1 MNPQLRKHLLA
12 MSVATAL
19 PCYAQTTLPS
29 VIITGTNP
37 DVMQVDVSKKGF
49 PSDTANLLQSVAG
62 VSMVSGGGVSGLPS
76 IRGLADDR
84 LRIQVDGMDLVSA
97 CANHMNPALSY
108 IAPSQV
114 ESIQVLP
121 GITPVSVGGDSIGG
135 TIRVRSADPKFAEA
149 GAQLLEGQAT
159 FVYRSN
165 GNVRDASL
173 AATMASDTFSA
184 SYRGAAI
191 KAHNYE
197 DGDGKKVGSSAY
209 ESRNHSLTLAMRS
222 EARLLELKLGLQRMP
237 YQGFPNQRMDLTR
250 NDSEQVNLRY
260 LERFGWGTLEGRAY
274 HEHTRHAMN
283 FGPDKQFWYGA
294 KKIIPGMPMD
304 TEGRNTGVSVKAT
317 IPLSQP
323 DTLRVGADYRRYRLD
338 DWWDPS
344 GGGMAPDTFWNIRD
358 GRRDRLGAFAEWDR
372 RWNPAWFTQFGVR
385 GELVTSD
392 TGTVQGYNAGYGKD
406 ASAFNALDRKRNDH
420 NLDLTAQARYVPSQ
434 DMTVKFGYARKTRS
448 PNLYERYTWST
459 GGMAMAMVNIAGDGN
474 GYVGD
479 PSLRP
484 ETAHMA
490 TGSIEWHDPAQ
501 EKWSFAISPYYTR
514 VDDYIDARCLTTCKA
529 GAFVNLRFANVDAK
543 LYGTEVSAHAALASG
558 SYGTLSGDVLVNY
571 VRGENRSTGDNLYN
585 MMPLN
590 TRLSLNHRLG
600 AWSNVLELQAVK
612 AKDRISSLH
621 NELRT
626 GGYALAALRTS
637 YAWSKV
643 QLDFGVENLFDRR
656 YDLPLGGAYVGQG
669 MTMALNGVPYGIGVR
684 GMGRSVYAGLTFKL

>member
-1 MNPQLRKHLLA
+1 MNPQFRKHLLA

-19 PCYAQTTLPS
+19 PCYAQTSLPS
-29 VIITGTNP
+29 VIITGSNP

-49 PSDTANLLQSVAG
+49 PSDTAKLLQSVAG

-149 GAQLLEGQAT
+149 GQLLREGQAS
-159 FVYRSN
+159 FVYRGN
-165 GNVRDASL
+165 GNVRDVGL
-173 AATMASDTFSA
+173 AATLASETFSA
-184 SYRGAAI
+184 TYRGAAI
-191 KAHNYE
+191 KAGNYE
-197 DGDGKKVGSSAY
+197 DGGGKEIGSSAY
-209 ESRNHSLTLAMRS
+209 ESRNHALTLAMRA
-222 EARLLELKLGLQRMP
+222 ETRLLELKLGLQRMP

-250 NDSEQVNLRY
+250 NDSEQFNLRY
-260 LERFGWGTLEGRAY
+260 LERFGWGMLESRAY
-274 HEHTRHAMN
+274 YEHTRHAMN
-283 FGPDKQFWYGA
+283 FGADKQFWYGA
-294 KKIIPGMPMD
+294 KKDIPGMPMD
-304 TEGRNTGVSVKAT
+304 AEGKNTGLSVKAT

-344 GGGMAPDTFWNIRD
+344 GGGMAPDTFWNIR
-358 GRRDRLGAFAEWDR
+358 GGQRDRLGAYAEWDR
-372 RWNPAWFTQFGVR
+372 RWNPAWFTQLGMR
-385 GELVTSD
+385 GEKVSSN
-392 TGTVQGYNAGYGKD
+392 TGAVQGYNAGYIKD
-406 ASAFNALDRKRNDH
+406 ASRFNALNRERDDH
-420 NLDLTAQARYVPSQ
+420 NLDLTAQARYIPSQ
-434 DMTVKFGYARKTRS
+434 DMTVKFGYARKARS
-448 PNLYERYTWST
+448 PNLCERYTWST

-484 ETAHMA
+484 EVAHMA
-490 TGSIEWHDPAQ
+490 TGSVEWHDSAQ
-501 EKWSFAISPYYTR
+501 EKWSFAVSPFYTR
-514 VDDYIDARCLTTCKA
+514 VEDYIDARCLATCQR
-529 GAFVNLRFANVDAK
+529 GAFVNLRFANVDAR
-543 LYGTEVSAHAALASG
+543 LYGAEVSAHAALASG
-558 SYGTLSGDVLVNY
+558 SYGALSGDMQVNY

-590 TRLSLNHRLG
+590 TRLLLNHRLG
-600 AWSNVLELQAVK
+600 AWSGALEVQAVS
-612 AKDRISSLH
+612 AKERVSTLH

-637 YAWSKV
+637 YAWNKV
-643 QLDFGVENLFDRR
+643 QFDFGVENLFDRR
-656 YDLPLGGAYVGQG
+656 YELPLGGAYVGQG

>member
-1 MNPQLRKHLLA
+1 MKPQLRKHLLA

-19 PCYAQTTLPS
+19 PCYAQTTLPT
-29 VIITGTNP
+29 VVITGSNP

-49 PSDTANLLQSVAG
+49 PSDTAALLQSVPG
-62 VSMVSGGGVSGLPS
+62 VSMVSGGGVSALPS
-76 IRGLADDR
+76 IRGLSDDR

-149 GAQLLEGQAT
+149 GGLLHEGQAT
-159 FVYRSN
+159 FVYRDN

-173 AATMASDTFSA
+173 AATVASETFSA
-184 SYRGAAI
+184 SYRGASI
-191 KAHNYE
+191 KSDNYE
-197 DGDGKKVGSSAY
+197 DGNGRAVGSSAY
-209 ESRNHSLTLAMRS
+209 ESRNHSLTLAMRAES
-222 EARLLELKLGLQRMP
+222 RLLELKLGLQRMP

-250 NDSEQVNLRY
+250 NDSEQINLRY
-260 LERFGWGTLEGRAY
+260 LERFDWGTLEGRVY
-274 HEHTRHAMN
+274 REHTRHAMN

-294 KKIIPGMPMD
+294 LKNIPGMPMD
-304 TEGRNTGVSVKAT
+304 TEGENTG
-317 IPLSQP
+317 LSIKGTTKLSER
-323 DTLRVGADYRRYRLD
+323 DTLRIGADYRRYRLD
-338 DWWDPS
+338 DWWEPS

-358 GRRDRLGAFAEWDR
+358 GQRDRLAGFAEWDR
-372 RWNPAWFTQFGVR
+372 RWNPQWFTQFGVR
-385 GELVTSD
+385 GELVTSN
-392 TGTVQGYNAGYGKD
+392 TGTVQGYNAGYIKD
-406 ASAFNALDRKRNDH
+406 ASAFNALDRKRDDH
-420 NLDLTAQARYVPSQ
+420 NLDLTAQARYVPSPEA
-434 DMTVKFGYARKTRS
+434 TIKFGYARKTRS

-484 ETAHMA
+484 EVAHMA
-490 TGSIEWHDPAQ
+490 TGSIEWHDAAQ
-501 EKWSFAISPYYTR
+501 EKWSLAFSPYYTR
-514 VDDYIDARCLTTCKA
+514 VNDYIDARCLTTCKPNV
-529 GAFVNLRFANVDAK
+529 FVNLRFANVDAT
-543 LYGTEVSAHAALASG
+543 LYGAEIAGHVALANGAYG
-558 SYGTLSGDVLVNY
+558 SLSGDMLVNY
-571 VRGENRSTGDNLYN
+571 VHGENRSTGDNLYN

-590 TRLSLNHRLG
+590 TRLALNHRLG
-600 AWSNVLELQAVK
+600 ALSSTLEVQAVSHK
-612 AKDRISSLH
+612 ERTSQLH
-621 NELRT
+621 NERRT
-626 GGYALAALRTS
+626 AGYALAALRTS
-637 YAWSKV
+637 YAWKKV

-669 MTMALNGVPYGIGVR
+669 MTMSLNGVPYGIGVA

>member
-121 GITPVSVGGDSIGG
+121 GITPVSAGGDSIGG

-260 LERFGWGTLEGRAY
+260 LERFGWGTLEGRVY

-294 KKIIPGMPMD
+294 KKNIPGMPMD
-304 TEGRNTGVSVKAT
+304 TEGKNTGVSVKAT

-358 GRRDRLGAFAEWDR
+358 GQRDRLGAFAEWDR

-392 TGTVQGYNAGYGKD
+392 TGTVQGYNAGYNKD

-514 VDDYIDARCLTTCKA
+514 VDDYIDARCLSTCKP

-543 LYGTEVSAHAALASG
+543 LYGAEVSAHAALASG
-558 SYGTLSGDVLVNY
+558 SYGTLSGDMLVNY

-590 TRLSLNHRLG
+590 TRLSMNHRIG

-612 AKDRISSLH
+612 AKDRVSSLH

-643 QLDFGVENLFDRR
+643 QLDFGVENLFDRS

>member
-1 MNPQLRKHLLA
+1 MKPQLRKHLLA

-19 PCYAQTTLPS
+19 PCYAQTTLPT
-29 VIITGTNP
+29 VVITGSNP

-49 PSDTANLLQSVAG
+49 PSDTAALLQSVPG
-62 VSMVSGGGVSGLPS
+62 VSMVSGGGVSALPS
-76 IRGLADDR
+76 IRGLSDDR

-149 GAQLLEGQAT
+149 GGQLREGQAT

-173 AATMASDTFSA
+173 AATLASETFSA
-184 SYRGAAI
+184 SYRGASI
-191 KAHNYE
+191 KSDNYE
-197 DGDGKKVGSSAY
+197 DGNGNAVGSSAY
-209 ESRNHSLTLAMRS
+209 ESRNHSLTLAMRA
-222 EARLLELKLGLQRMP
+222 EGRLLELKLGLQRMP

-250 NDSEQVNLRY
+250 NNSEQINLRY
-260 LERFGWGTLEGRAY
+260 LERFGWGTLEGRVY
-274 HEHTRHAMN
+274 REHTRHAMN

-294 KKIIPGMPMD
+294 LKNIPGMPMD
-304 TEGRNTGVSVKAT
+304 TEGENTG
-317 IPLSQP
+317 LSIKGTTQLSER
-323 DTLRVGADYRRYRLD
+323 DTLRIGADYRRYRLD
-338 DWWDPS
+338 DWWEPS
-344 GGGMAPDTFWNIRD
+344 GGGMAPDTFWNIRN
-358 GRRDRLGAFAEWDR
+358 GQRDRLAGFAEWER
-372 RWNPAWFTQFGVR
+372 RWGPQWFTQIGLR
-385 GELVTSD
+385 GELVTSN
-392 TGTVQGYNAGYGKD
+392 TGEVQGYNASYIKD
-406 ASAFNALDRKRNDH
+406 ASAFNALDRKRDDN
-420 NLDLTAQARYVPSQ
+420 NLDLTAQARYVPSPE
-434 DMTVKFGYARKTRS
+434 TTIKFGYARKTRS

-484 ETAHMA
+484 EVAHMA
-490 TGSIEWHDPAQ
+490 TGSIEWHDAAQ
-501 EKWSFAISPYYTR
+501 EKWSLAFSPYYTR
-514 VDDYIDARCLTTCKA
+514 VNDYIDARCLTTCKPNV
-529 GAFVNLRFANVDAK
+529 FVNLRFANVDAK
-543 LYGTEVSAHAALASG
+543 LYGAEIAGHAVLGSG
-558 SYGTLSGDVLVNY
+558 NFGALSGDMLVNY
-571 VRGENRSTGDNLYN
+571 VRGENRTTGDNLYN

-590 TRLSLNHRLG
+590 TRLALNHRLG
-600 AWSNVLELQAVK
+600 ALSSTLELQAVSH
-612 AKDRISSLH
+612 KDRTSQLH
-621 NELRT
+621 NERRT
-626 GGYALAALRTS
+626 VGYALAALRTS
-637 YAWSKV
+637 YAWKNV

-669 MTMALNGVPYGIGVR
+669 MTMSLNGVPYGIGVA

>member
-1 MNPQLRKHLLA
+1 MKPQLRKHLLA

-19 PCYAQTTLPS
+19 PCYAQTTLPT
-29 VIITGTNP
+29 VVITGSNP

-49 PSDTANLLQSVAG
+49 PTDTAALLQSVPG
-62 VSMVSGGGVSGLPS
+62 VSMVAGGGVSALPS
-76 IRGLADDR
+76 IRGLSDDR

-149 GAQLLEGQAT
+149 GGLLREGQAT

-173 AATMASDTFSA
+173 SATVASETFSA
-184 SYRGAAI
+184 SYRGASV
-191 KAHNYE
+191 KSDNYE
-197 DGDGKKVGSSAY
+197 DGNGRAVGSSAY
-209 ESRNHSLTLAMRS
+209 ESRNHSLTLAMRAES
-222 EARLLELKLGLQRMP
+222 RLIELKLGLQRMP

-250 NDSEQVNLRY
+250 NDSEQINLRY
-260 LERFGWGTLEGRAY
+260 LERFGWGTLESRVY
-274 HEHTRHAMN
+274 REHTRHAMN

-294 KKIIPGMPMD
+294 LKNIPGMPMD
-304 TEGRNTGVSVKAT
+304 TEGENTGLSVKGT
-317 IPLSQP
+317 TQLSER

-338 DWWDPS
+338 DWWEPS

-358 GRRDRLGAFAEWDR
+358 GQRDRLAAFAEWDR
-372 RWNPAWFTQFGVR
+372 RWNREWFTQFGLR
-385 GELVTSD
+385 GEQVTSN
-392 TGTVQGYNAGYGKD
+392 TGTVQGYNASYIKD
-406 ASAFNALDRKRNDH
+406 ASAFNALDRKRDDK
-420 NLDLTAQARYVPSQ
+420 NLDLTAQARYVPSPEA
-434 DMTVKFGYARKTRS
+434 TIKFGYARKTRS

-479 PSLRP
+479 PTLRP
-484 ETAHMA
+484 EVAHMA
-490 TGSIEWHDPAQ
+490 TGSIEWHDAAQ
-501 EKWSFAISPYYTR
+501 EKWSLAFSPYYTR
-514 VDDYIDARCLTTCKA
+514 VNDYIDARCLTTCKPNM
-529 GAFVNLRFANVDAK
+529 FVNLRFANVDAT
-543 LYGTEVSAHAALASG
+543 LYGAEIAGHAALANGAYG
-558 SYGTLSGDVLVNY
+558 SLSGDMLVNY
-571 VRGENRSTGDNLYN
+571 VHGENRSTGDNLYN

-590 TRLSLNHRLG
+590 TRLALNHRLG
-600 AWSNVLELQAVK
+600 AFSSTLELQAVSHK
-612 AKDRISSLH
+612 ERTSQLH

-637 YAWSKV
+637 YTWKKV

-656 YDLPLGGAYVGQG
+656 YNLPLGGAYVGQG
-669 MTMALNGVPYGIGVR
+669 MTMSLNGVPYGIGVA